1 MSTVPPNTP
10 QGIGKAEGLEQIFN
24 LANLEDPEAPDTRV
38 DEPETV
44 ADEASVLD
52 AEDAVYETV
61 DDAPDETDDQDHDP
75 NEEDEQPELYTVRVN
90 GEDLQVTFDELQKG
104 YSRESDYRRKT
115 QDVAEKRRD
124 AEKQIE
130 AATAHAQQ
138 IEQERAQYA
147 QLLPQLAAQLQ
158 AENTDETINWQ
169 AAYDADP
176 IEASR
181 LEHQHRAAKESRES
195 KLKAIQ
201 SEQQRLMQEN
211 QQRHQGQLQQHLA
224 EQARLLPELI
234 PEWTDET
241 VASTEREALKKWA
254 VDSGHVQSDHINQIS
269 EASHVSLLRKAWLY
283 DQGKAKVQEQRK
295 VGATSKKGRPVRPGS
310 KASAPRSNKTAIK
323 QAVGKLKRTGHYR
336 DAAAVLMN
344 LDDLE

>member
-1 MSTVPPNTP
+1 MSTPAPNTP
-10 QGIGKAEGLEQIFN
+10 QGIGKVEGLEQIFN
-24 LANLEDPEAPDTRV
+24 LANLEDPETDTPR

-44 ADEASVLD
+44 ADEASVLE
-52 AEDAVYETV
+52 AEDAVYEAV
-61 DDAPDETDDQDHDP
+61 EDATDETDFEEHDSD
-75 NEEDEQPELYTVRVN
+75 EGEEQPELYTVKVD
-90 GEDLQVTFDELQKG
+90 GEDVQVTFEELQKG

-115 QDVAEKRRD
+115 QQVAAKRREAEK
-124 AEKQIE
+124 EIE
-130 AATAHAQQ
+130 AATLHAQQ
-138 IEQERAQYA
+138 IQQERAQYA

-181 LEHQHRAAKESRES
+181 LEHTHRAAKESREK

-254 VDSGHVQSDHINQIS
+254 VDSGHVQSEHINQIS
-269 EASHVSLLRKAWLY
+269 EASHVALLRKAWLY

-295 VGATSKKGRPVRPGS
+295 ASATSKKGRPVRPGS
-310 KASAPRSNKTAIK
+310 KASAPSSGRSATKK
-323 QAVGKLKRTGHYR
+323 AVGKLKQTGHYR
-336 DAAAVLMN
+336 DAAAVLMT